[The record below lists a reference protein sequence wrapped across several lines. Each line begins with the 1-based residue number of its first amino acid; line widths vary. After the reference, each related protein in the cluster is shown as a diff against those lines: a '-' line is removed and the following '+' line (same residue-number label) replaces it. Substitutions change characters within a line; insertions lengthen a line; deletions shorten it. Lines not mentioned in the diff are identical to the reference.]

1 MLLGRRDRETTH
13 VRLRGHHPLRPG
25 IQSRSPRTPFYH
37 SRRARRGPDARS
49 RNTACATPDG
59 YHTHTVWPHPL
70 SLATTHGVSFPAG
83 TEMFHF
89 PAYPPPKAVPAH
101 DGRRVPPFG
110 NPRIKALLAAPRG
123 LSQPHTSFIGTVCQG
138 IHHTPFTGNHTAA
151 RDKASKHRTTDLRTN
166 DHKTIRTKNKTSTK
180 RSSSEKTVNKKR
192 IFLAR
197 VHSPVLKPPPRP
209 EPEPANPTRGTD
221 GTRYGEPTPDPK
233 ARWRSGNPKACPY
246 HTRATDLF
254 HTSSPT
260 DAGPSGRGATP
271 DAKTRAL
278 NLRRKEVIQPHLPV
292 RLPCY
297 DLVPITSLTLD
308 GSPHKG

>member
-166 DHKTIRTKNKTSTK
+166 DHKTIRTKNKTSTR

-192 IFLAR
+192 KSFLLASTLQFSNHHHDRNPNPRTPPGGRTGPGMANRAR
-197 VHSPVLKPPPRP
+197 PEGPVAVREPKSMPIPHESHRSLPHQQPHRRRTIRPGGDTGRENPRP
-209 EPEPANPTRGTD
+209 E
-221 GTRYGEPTPDPK
+221 
-233 ARWRSGNPKACPY
+233 
-246 HTRATDLF
+246 
-254 HTSSPT
+254 SP
-260 DAGPSGRGATP
+260 
-271 DAKTRAL
+271 
-278 NLRRKEVIQPHLPV
+278 
-292 RLPCY
+292 
-297 DLVPITSLTLD
+297 
-308 GSPHKG
+308 

>member
-166 DHKTIRTKNKTSTK
+166 DHKTIRTKNKTSTR

-221 GTRYGEPTPDPK
+221 GTRYGEPRQTRRPGGGPGTQKHAHTTREPPISSTPAAPPTPDHP
-233 ARWRSGNPKACPY
+233 AGGRHR
-246 HTRATDLF
+246 TRKPA
-254 HTSSPT
+254 P
-260 DAGPSGRGATP
+260 
-271 DAKTRAL
+271 
-278 NLRRKEVIQPHLPV
+278 
-292 RLPCY
+292 
-297 DLVPITSLTLD
+297 
-308 GSPHKG
+308 

>member
-166 DHKTIRTKNKTSTK
+166 DHKTIRTKNKTSTR

-209 EPEPANPTRGTD
+209 EPEPANPTRGRT
-221 GTRYGEPTPDPK
+221 GPGMANRARPEGPVAVREPKSMPIPHESH
-233 ARWRSGNPKACPY
+233 RSLP
-246 HTRATDLF
+246 HQ
-254 HTSSPT
+254 
-260 DAGPSGRGATP
+260 
-271 DAKTRAL
+271 
-278 NLRRKEVIQPHLPV
+278 QPHRRRTIRPGGDTG
-292 RLPCY
+292 RKPR
-297 DLVPITSLTLD
+297 PE
-308 GSPHKG
+308 SP

>member
-166 DHKTIRTKNKTSTK
+166 DHKTIRTKNKTSTR

-192 IFLAR
+192 KSFLLASTLQFSNHHHDR
-197 VHSPVLKPPPRP
+197 NPNPRTPPGDGRDPVWRT
-209 EPEPANPTRGTD
+209 A
-221 GTRYGEPTPDPK
+221 PDPK

-271 DAKTRAL
+271 GANRAL

>member
-166 DHKTIRTKNKTSTK
+166 DHKTIRTKNKTSTR

-192 IFLAR
+192 KSFLLASTLQFSNHHHDR
-197 VHSPVLKPPPRP
+197 NPNPRTPPG
-209 EPEPANPTRGTD
+209 GTD
-221 GTRYGEPTPDPK
+221 GTRYGGPTPDPK

-260 DAGPSGRGATP
+260 DAGPSGRGGDTGREP
-271 DAKTRAL
+271 RP
-278 NLRRKEVIQPHLPV
+278 E
-292 RLPCY
+292 
-297 DLVPITSLTLD
+297 
-308 GSPHKG
+308 SP